1 MHCKF
6 LAHQLLES
14 LSLAAH
20 QSIEQF
26 KNLYTWTSLDGKDKE
41 MDELTILALV
51 INRICPH
58 YKVNMYLEIEKIK
71 KKNFEQSMRTT
82 LSYIL

>member
-1 MHCKF
+1 MHSKF

-41 MDELTILALV
+41 MDGHTILALMV
-51 INRICPH
+51 NCICPH
-58 YKVNMYLEIEKIK
+58 YNVDMYLEIKKIK
-71 KKNFEQSMRTT
+71 KELAEIKQKSE
-82 LSYIL
+82 